1 MFPYT
6 LLLRFIGKKNFGF
19 NQKSNAY
26 HSAVHRLAWAVQ
38 KVFNCGQHRFR
49 RNRGRKPPKTALKKS
64 TFVTSRSIRDF
75 GQQY

>member
-38 KVFNCGQHRFR
+38 KVFNWGQHRSGR
-49 RNRGRKPPKTALKKS
+49 DRGERPPKTAVKKS
-64 TFVTSRSIRDF
+64 TFVTSRSSRDF
-75 GQQY
+75 GQQC

>member
-26 HSAVHRLAWAVQ
+26 NSAVLRLAGGTKGILVGLFQ
-38 KVFNCGQHRFR
+38 GQA
-49 RNRGRKPPKTALKKS
+49 T
-64 TFVTSRSIRDF
+64 
-75 GQQY
+75 

>member
-38 KVFNCGQHRFR
+38 KVFNWGQHRFR
-49 RNRGRKPPKTALKKS
+49 RNRGRKAAKDSPQEKYLCNQPLNQGFWTA
-64 TFVTSRSIRDF
+64 V
-75 GQQY
+75 